1 MAPVALSQVGAVC
14 GAGRRDSQ
22 WAKKDQRCLVQ
33 VAGKS
38 SEHVNGKVAA
48 MASWPAQALRY
59 GESLIGQAKSSI
71 SVSARR
77 LPGWLGETRVLPI
90 GFITACTPPG
100 MPWDAFGCCQGTA
113 SSDLW

>member
-59 GESLIGQAKSSI
+59 GETLIGQAKLSI

-77 LPGWLGETRVLPI
+77 SPGWLGETRVLPI
-90 GFITACTPPG
+90 GFITACTAAGHAVGCIRLLPG
-100 MPWDAFGCCQGTA
+100 HGLTG
-113 SSDLW
+113 LW